1 MVDPQF
7 ADTIEKLGIAKIA
20 KLDAIDPN
28 LNASLRA
35 DILEGL
41 EPADEF
47 SCFSGLRSSIVCNP
61 QFTNSQ
67 TDVNWNSQNVP
78 ALHVPRFEALSLTE
92 ASAKA
97 SPPAAHPWQC

>member
-7 ADTIEKLGIAKIA
+7 ADAIEKLGIAKIA

-41 EPADEF
+41 EQP
-47 SCFSGLRSSIVCNP
+47 
-61 QFTNSQ
+61 TNSAVFR
-67 TDVNWNSQNVP
+67 TSVMDR
-78 ALHVPRFEALSLTE
+78 L
-92 ASAKA
+92 
-97 SPPAAHPWQC
+97 